1 MMDPTKIDTV
11 IRVGSHWVWQA
22 RGVRTQIRVVGRGP
36 ETRLEKIQSIL
47 TGSPRRVAH
56 LRQIHS
62 SRAVQACEG
71 LCGEAD
77 ALFTDKID
85 LAMAVATADCLPIVL
100 SGLHQSAVIHAGWRG
115 LEGGIV
121 RRALNRL
128 TGPTERIAAWIGPG
142 IGPCCYEVGLDVA
155 EKVARSSSSGVVV
168 YKDSGAIHLD
178 LLKAARDQLEA
189 EGVQQIESLPLCTY
203 CEPKRLWSY
212 RREGPGAG
220 RNWTLAWRQTS
231 TDR

>member
-1 MMDPTKIDTV
+1 MTDPMQTDTA
-11 IRVGSHWVWQA
+11 IRAGGHWVWRA
-22 RGVRTQIRVVGRGP
+22 SGPRTQIRVVGRGP
-36 ETRLEKIQSIL
+36 ETRLVRIL
-47 TGSPRRVAH
+47 SLLAGSPRRVAR
-56 LRQIHS
+56 LRQTHS

-77 ALFTDKID
+77 ALFTGRTD

-121 RRALNRL
+121 RQSLSAFTEQ
-128 TGPTERIAAWIGPG
+128 TGKIEAWIGPG

-155 EKVARSSSSGVVV
+155 ERVARSSSSGAIVHQA
-168 YKDSGAIHLD
+168 SGAIHLD
-178 LLKAARDQLEA
+178 LLRAARDQLTA
-189 EGVQQIESLPLCTY
+189 EGVHQIESLPLCTF
-203 CEPKRLWSY
+203 CESERLWSY

-220 RNWTLAWRQTS
+220 RNWTLAWRRPS
-231 TDR
+231 TER